1 MCSERNARYLSTFM
15 EDVRIAVSGGEIN
28 VWHRSAAKGSP
39 TVVLVHGL
47 TGTSRWWIP
56 VISHLP
62 DDRGLITLDARG
74 RGQSRKAPAPYDLGA
89 LAEDAILSMDH
100 LGIDEAVIAGYSM
113 GAWIAALAAIHHPGR
128 VSRLVLVDGGLA
140 TERDPDLDAEEALS
154 RAVEP
159 SLARLDM
166 EFEDRSAYFEWWQRH
181 PSLSGRWRPE
191 LESVFVYDLHEV
203 GGSWRVRAN
212 RDAII
217 VAGRGLIVDEEMRNV
232 AREVE
237 VPARLLVVD
246 HGMLDQPGGFV
257 PLDVARD
264 AAAGKPHIEVS
275 LHRELNHFTL
285 MLGDGAPAVARAV
298 AGD

>member
-1 MCSERNARYLSTFM
+1 M
-15 EDVRIAVSGGEIN
+15 
-28 VWHRSAAKGSP
+28 
-39 TVVLVHGL
+39 VLIHGL
-47 TGTSRWWIP
+47 TGTSRWWVP

-62 DDRGLITLDARG
+62 DDRGLIALDARG
-74 RGQSRKAPAPYDLGA
+74 RGQSWQAPEPHDLAA
-89 LAEDAILSMDH
+89 LADDVILSMDH

-113 GAWIAALAAIHHPGR
+113 GAWIAALAAIRHPGR

-140 TERDPDLDAEEALS
+140 TERDPDLDTEEALS
-154 RAVEP
+154 RTVGP

-166 EFEDRSAYFEWWQRH
+166 EFKDRSAYFEWWQRH

-191 LESVFVYDLHEV
+191 LERVFAYDLHEV
-203 GGSWRVRAN
+203 NGSWRVRAN

-217 VAGRGLIVDEEMRNV
+217 VAGRGFVDDEIRNV

-237 VPARLLVVD
+237 VPAQLLVVD

-257 PLDVARD
+257 PLDTARD
-264 AAAGKPHIEVS
+264 AAAGNPHIEVS
-275 LHRELNHFTL
+275 LHRGLNHFTL